1 MDTPTDR
8 ALCVSLA
15 STTCPACGGPKQRAH
30 TFCSRDY
37 YVLPKAKRNALY
49 NPLGSGYAEAV
60 VAAMGLLGCWGF
72 ITPEAG
78 PCA

>member
-15 STTCPACGGPKQRAH
+15 STTCPACGGPKQRKH

-37 YVLPKAKRNALY
+37 YALPKPKRNALY
-49 NPLGSGYAEAV
+49 NPLGAGYAEAV
-60 VAAMGLLGCWGF
+60 VAAMEALGATEFKLG
-72 ITPEAG
+72 EE
-78 PCA
+78 